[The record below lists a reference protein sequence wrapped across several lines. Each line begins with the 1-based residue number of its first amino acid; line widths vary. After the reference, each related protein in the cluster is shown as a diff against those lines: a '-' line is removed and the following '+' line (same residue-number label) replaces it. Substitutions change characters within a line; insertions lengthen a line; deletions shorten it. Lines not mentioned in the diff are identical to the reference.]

1 LVNQEF
7 HGRFDF
13 VSSQERNRKRVLK
26 VLKDHPE
33 GLTIK
38 QIAKES
44 GMTRQTSSKYVLAL
58 TFEGKVEC
66 REIGPAKLCYL
77 KSVKK

>member
-1 LVNQEF
+1 MTTEENT
-7 HGRFDF
+7 
-13 VSSQERNRKRVLK
+13 RKIIRVLK
-26 VLKDHPE
+26 EHPK

-58 TFEGKVEC
+58 TVEGAVVC
-66 REIGPAKLCYL
+66 RKIGPAKLCYL
-77 KSVKK
+77 KRYLK